1 MPMATQGEPHA
12 RRWAWAAVQVV
23 GMAVLVGLVIR
34 RFEFEA
40 VASSWR
46 GMPAP
51 TALAVVMAVLAAMGL
66 RVWKWQVQVRALGL
80 TAPPGKLARGYLMGT
95 LLGVVTPLRLG
106 ELYRIRAAT
115 AGESGEAG
123 RAAVAV
129 VVDKGYELLVV
140 LATLTVG
147 LGLLGAPPQIAGP
160 VALATLTLAW
170 LLLGQP
176 AMPWRSRWAGGT
188 DRAQGLGRADRLK
201 LLAATAGAHG
211 LNLVAGLSIWRS
223 FGELTAADYLVRVPL
238 VTLLNT
244 LPVTIGGFGLREL
257 AAIEM
262 FASVGY
268 PAAAAATA
276 AAALFFAANVLP
288 AVVLLP
294 VTIVAE
300 RRRR

>member
-1 MPMATQGEPHA
+1 MAMTGDLRA
-12 RRWAWAAVQVV
+12 SRWVWAIVQIV
-23 GMAVLVGLVIR
+23 GMVVLVGLVIR
-34 RFEFEA
+34 RVEFDA

-46 GMPAP
+46 GMQA
-51 TALAVVMAVLAAMGL
+51 TTGVAVVVAVLLAMGL

-80 TAPPGKLARGYLMGT
+80 TAPADKLARGYLTGA

-115 AGESGEAG
+115 AGEPGTAG

-140 LATLTVG
+140 LVTLTIG
-147 LGLLGAPPQIAGP
+147 LALVDTTPRRGVP
-160 VALATLTLAW
+160 VAVVTLALAW
-170 LLLGQP
+170 LLLGRTR
-176 AMPWRSRWAGGT
+176 APWLPKWALRTGG
-188 DRAQGLGRADRLK
+188 APGLGGADKLK
-201 LLAATAGAHG
+201 LLTATAAAHG
-211 LNLVAGLSIWRS
+211 LNLLAGLWIWRS
-223 FGELTAADYLVRVPL
+223 FGELAASDYLVRIPL

-257 AAIEM
+257 AAIEL
-262 FASVGY
+262 FAPVGY

-288 AVVLLP
+288 AAALL
-294 VTIVAE
+294 VASTVAMRL
-300 RRRR
+300 RR

>member
-1 MPMATQGEPHA
+1 MPMATPGDPRA

-23 GMAVLVGLVIR
+23 GMVVLVGVVIR
-34 RFEFEA
+34 RVEFDA

-46 GMPAP
+46 GMPASIG
-51 TALAVVMAVLAAMGL
+51 LAVVTAVLAAMGL

-80 TAPPGKLARGYLMGT
+80 TAPPATLARGYLTGA

-106 ELYRIRAAT
+106 ELYRVRAAT
-115 AGESGEAG
+115 AGEPGNAG

-147 LGLLGAPPQIAGP
+147 LGLVG
-160 VALATLTLAW
+160 ATLRICVPVGMVTLALAW
-170 LLLGQP
+170 LLLGQTRV
-176 AMPWRSRWAGGT
+176 PWRPGWVDGT
-188 DRAQGLGRADRLK
+188 GRGQGLGRAEKLK
-201 LLAATAGAHG
+201 LLVATAAAHG
-211 LNLVAGLSIWRS
+211 LNLAAGLWIWRS
-223 FGELTAADYLVRVPL
+223 FGELAASDYLVRVPL

-257 AAIEM
+257 VAIEL
-262 FASVGY
+262 FAPVGF

-288 AVVLLP
+288 AAVLLP
-294 VTIVAE
+294 VAIVAA
-300 RRRR
+300 RRWR